1 MVITIAAT
9 VSNIIFQDEI
19 RTLIPHAGRMCLW
32 ESVTHWDTQSIQCR
46 TESHRDTQ
54 NPLHC
59 KNQLSAIHLAEYG
72 AQAMAIHGG
81 LLAREAGATHAPSGV
96 LVSLRDFVM
105 QVRRVDD
112 IEEALTVS
120 ARKLVASATG
130 SIYEFVIEA
139 GNTQLASGRVS
150 AVIAA
155 AAAG

>member
-1 MVITIAAT
+1 MSSHV
-9 VSNIIFQDEI
+9 FQDEI

-32 ESVTHWDTQSIQCR
+32 ESVTHWDTDSIQCR
-46 TESHRDTQ
+46 TESHRDAQ
-54 NPLHC
+54 NPLRR

-81 LLAREAGATHAPSGV
+81 LLAREAGAPHASSGM

-105 QVRRVDD
+105 QVQRVDD
-112 IEEALTVS
+112 IGQPLTVN

-139 GNTQLASGRVS
+139 GNTRLASGRVS
-150 AVIAA
+150 AVFATDA
-155 AAAG
+155 